1 MDTTPAWD
9 GSSVVTDFG
18 YSTIATFGQVITVPQ
33 TDWMLT
39 SFTFYMN
46 LPDTCTFRGFVYK
59 WDGSKATGPALY
71 ESAPRTTSGSG
82 TLEEITFEF
91 GGLELTRNAAYV
103 LFAST
108 SKDDGSG
115 DGPWGQPQSQDVY
128 PGGDNGFVFLNNGS
142 DESLWTVDNWTR
154 NAMGGGADLA
164 FKATFVKPA
173 RRILYWNDS
182 ASGTDYMGEALAN
195 VSKTYP
201 VSVTTAADE
210 TDFKRKMKSGGWNP
224 VVLMTQGNGHSARY
238 FNSYVS
244 GGGRAIL
251 ADSSKNSKTGAL
263 FGVTYTGDQNQT
275 TITMTDELL
284 SAGVTNP
291 MSLTNPGWGM
301 EMTERGIVAA
311 TFPDGDAAIV
321 IGNKGKTIINGFLS
335 DTPSFAS
342 DGVALFENEI
352 ETVLPLTVTSPNGG
366 EGVTDGWHLPY
377 SLDTIPSSKLRHRSL
392 NQ

>member
-1 MDTTPAWD
+1 M
-9 GSSVVTDFG
+9 
-18 YSTIATFGQVITVPQ
+18 
-33 TDWMLT
+33 
-39 SFTFYMN
+39 
-46 LPDTCTFRGFVYK
+46 
-59 WDGSKATGPALY
+59 
-71 ESAPRTTSGSG
+71 
-82 TLEEITFEF
+82 
-91 GGLELTRNAAYV
+91 ELTRNAAYV

-115 DGPWGQPQSQDVY
+115 DGSWGQPQSQDVY

-142 DESLWTVDNWTR
+142 DESLWTVDNWTK

-210 TDFKRKMKSGGWNP
+210 TDFKRKVKSGGWNL
-224 VVLMTQGNGHSARY
+224 VVLMTQGNGHSMTAFQLLCLRRREGHPRRQFEEFQNRRTVWGDLY
-238 FNSYVS
+238 WGSKSDNPHDD
-244 GGGRAIL
+244 GR
-251 ADSSKNSKTGAL
+251 
-263 FGVTYTGDQNQT
+263 
-275 TITMTDELL
+275 LL

-301 EMTERGIVAA
+301 EMNERGIVAA

-321 IGNKGKTIINGFLS
+321 IGNKGKTIVNGFLVRRTLS
-335 DTPSFAS
+335 
-342 DGVALFENEI
+342 LLL
-352 ETVLPLTVTSPNGG
+352 TVLP
-366 EGVTDGWHLPY
+366 
-377 SLDTIPSSKLRHRSL
+377 SSKTKSRRSCP
-392 NQ
+392 